1 MEWVRKSKDLLQSD
15 LKLVKFQ
22 EWLENLADDVC
33 QLQNPFPSNSKYE
46 QKQGRKFEHTYTTT
60 EIAKKTKGC
69 VFCNE
74 ENHHL
79 SKCSSFSNINVD
91 KRWDFVN
98 KRRLCFSCL
107 YSNHGFK
114 ECTRKKSCQIN
125 GCQKVHNSLLHR
137 EFPENKELTQNDVS
151 HSDTRHF
158 LPHDSER
165 TVETNCHIFQ
175 EQNQVVLKILPV
187 QLSNRNKVINTYAL
201 LDDASTK
208 DERTKLCTSEEFLG
222 QLANLITGNF
232 GKKLSEEI
240 EMLKKKNKEILEKL
254 ETNNL

>member
-46 QKQGRKFEHTYTTT
+46 QKQGRKFEHTYTTP

-79 SKCSSFSNINVD
+79 SNVASFSNINVD

-98 KRRLCFSCL
+98 KDVYVFLVCIPITESKNVPERSPV
-107 YSNHGFK
+107 
-114 ECTRKKSCQIN
+114 KSIGLSKDRTEFC
-125 GCQKVHNSLLHR
+125 LLHR
-137 EFPENKELTQNDVS
+137 SF
-151 HSDTRHF
+151 
-158 LPHDSER
+158 
-165 TVETNCHIFQ
+165 
-175 EQNQVVLKILPV
+175 LKI
-187 QLSNRNKVINTYAL
+187 NK
-201 LDDASTK
+201 
-208 DERTKLCTSEEFLG
+208 
-222 QLANLITGNF
+222 
-232 GKKLSEEI
+232 
-240 EMLKKKNKEILEKL
+240 
-254 ETNNL
+254 